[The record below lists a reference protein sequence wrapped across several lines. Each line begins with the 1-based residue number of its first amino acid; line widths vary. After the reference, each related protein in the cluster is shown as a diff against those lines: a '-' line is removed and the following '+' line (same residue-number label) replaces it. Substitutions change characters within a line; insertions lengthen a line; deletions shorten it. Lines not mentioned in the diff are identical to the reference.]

1 MNINKNIRSSHKIK
15 FCKLMSVLSRQ
26 ALNLDTLSLDT

>member
-1 MNINKNIRSSHKIK
+1 MNINKEIKSSHKIK

-26 ALNLDTLSLDT
+26 ALNLDNLSPDT